1 MNDVDK
7 RNRLREKPF
16 SYRITKG
23 NRTLIYFENRM
34 IKTLN
39 EKETKKLSSKIDEL
53 DEFEI
58 QLLLA
63 KLTRNFKRGNER

>member
-53 DEFEI
+53 EEFEI

>member
-39 EKETKKLSSKIDEL
+39 EKETKKLSSKINGL
-53 DEFEI
+53 NEFEI

-63 KLTRNFKRGNER
+63 KLTGNFKRGNER